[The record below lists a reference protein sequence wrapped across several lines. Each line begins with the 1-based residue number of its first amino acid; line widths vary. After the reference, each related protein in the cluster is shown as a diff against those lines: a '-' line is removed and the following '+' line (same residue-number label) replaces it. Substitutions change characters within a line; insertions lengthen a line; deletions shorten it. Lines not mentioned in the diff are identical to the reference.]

1 MHEDEPLR
9 MAKHISDFIFHE
21 KIPLNSEEIEQI
33 ILQEYQTFNLVLYH
47 MINKQKIFASV

>member
-21 KIPLNSEEIEQI
+21 KIPLNSEEIE
-33 ILQEYQTFNLVLYH
+33 
-47 MINKQKIFASV
+47 